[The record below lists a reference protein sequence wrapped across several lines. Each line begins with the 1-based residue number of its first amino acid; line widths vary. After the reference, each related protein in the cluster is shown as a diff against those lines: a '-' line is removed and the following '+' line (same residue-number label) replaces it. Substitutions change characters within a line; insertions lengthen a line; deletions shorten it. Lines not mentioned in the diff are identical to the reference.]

1 MSETRVPNRLFVEI
15 LRLKDFL
22 LEFRISYK
30 WSFWLNPRLYCD
42 LFDFV
47 HYLLFAT
54 IGSGHQQ
61 VMSRALPNVDISSQT
76 GSTVPPNANAPA
88 SPVTL
93 VTASVPSQ
101 VTHLFRTKRVSE
113 IRQFEARIREEADD
127 KTDALRQLLGTRYRD
142 LLLATDRISRIRDAS
157 LFHIR
162 DSLRSI
168 AGTALSLGH
177 ELDTRPWTQLAN
189 PSEPTSP
196 TAADADLVRRR
207 AIHTL
212 GSRLKQIVDSP
223 EILYAMLESGDLYD
237 AAARFIA
244 AKRNYHAVLET
255 RFEEQRVTHDFLQS
269 RWSLVSSFHTQ
280 ILSSAERY
288 LVNSELSISKHSHV
302 LAAII
307 VLMDDCDVVSVVEGV
322 LAARTTSLHT
332 SLEHVRGDAVK
343 LIRTIASLVY
353 QTVSSM
359 AHLFWYDDGS
369 VEKLVRDI
377 EPSAADAVRHARDCG
392 DLSAAV
398 VSWAAD
404 IRKWVQNHDG
414 SLLAAA
420 THSRHILDVFQAVD
434 EEFSNDAWAED
445 CHAVLRQPPDFIF
458 NILKP
463 VICSR
468 AADVVTK
475 SVDEAIQRMI
485 ADIRDLWA
493 TIAKPLDASKAMWSL
508 TSNHVVSC
516 GPGKRSADIN
526 GHKLKLADEGR
537 GIADMLGN
545 TSPVGAV
552 VESIDRLLNEVVTD
566 VSALT
571 NRVPSVLTTFEEA
584 IQIGLP
590 SILDNVHE
598 LVSSV
603 SACGFGD
610 AKELLSEKNELEMQR
625 LLFAARVA
633 SALGTAEFVG
643 RAYCIR
649 SDGDSDTKQSAA
661 LAELCRSASEVS
673 CHAHRYWAQILC
685 SSHEGM
691 LLEHLL
697 DESGLMAGTGWT
709 NNPNYEHDKE
719 LERSIHE
726 IGAIRVPTTASTG
739 IMRFLLVI
747 CKESSK
753 AGGFGLSQEAE
764 EILQSE
770 VYSTCVR
777 VYRLALKHYVES
789 SGFEGGGENT
799 TVSNKKN
806 SEMAILQL
814 LFDIQYLQLLLRDNQ
829 TSTPRRILPRE
840 LDKVEGEVQSSI
852 DPIDFASSRKA
863 LKISITA
870 YAARTSTLIGVL
882 GSRNRKTWSAGRPA
896 GGVSTSANLI
906 ELCKPVS
913 RFTYLPAPMPSTYI
927 NGSVGTAGLNARAMV
942 EALRNEAGSMNDGFI
957 RKRETFDTS
966 VAGYAS
972 KVSESVGRLGRGF
985 FESLTR
991 NVT

>member
-1 MSETRVPNRLFVEI
+1 
-15 LRLKDFL
+15 
-22 LEFRISYK
+22 
-30 WSFWLNPRLYCD
+30 
-42 LFDFV
+42 
-47 HYLLFAT
+47 
-54 IGSGHQQ
+54 
-61 VMSRALPNVDISSQT
+61 MSRAPPNVIHSSQT
-76 GSTVPPNANAPA
+76 GSTVPSNVNVPA
-88 SPVTL
+88 SPAAL

-127 KTDALRQLLGTRYRD
+127 KSDALRQLLGTRYRD
-142 LLLATDRISRIRDAS
+142 LLLATDRISHIRDAS
-157 LFHIR
+157 IFHIR

-168 AGTALSLGH
+168 ASTALSLGH

-223 EILYAMLESGDLYD
+223 EVLYAMLESRDLYD

-288 LVNSELSISKHSHV
+288 VVNSEISISEHSHV

-307 VLMDDCDVVSVVEGV
+307 VLMDGCDVVSVVEGV

-332 SLEHVRGDAVK
+332 LLEHIRGDAVK
-343 LIRTIASLVY
+343 LIRSIASLIH

-359 AHLFWYDDGS
+359 AHLFWFDDGS

-377 EPSAADAVRHARDCG
+377 EPSAADAVRVARDRG
-392 DLSAAV
+392 GLSAAV
-398 VSWAAD
+398 VSWTAD
-404 IRKWVQNHDG
+404 VRKWVQNQDE

-420 THSRHILDVFQAVD
+420 THSRHILDVLQALD
-434 EEFSNDAWAED
+434 EEFSNDAWGED

-458 NILKP
+458 SILNP
-463 VICSR
+463 VVCSR
-468 AADVVTK
+468 ADDVVKK

-493 TIAKPLDASKAMWSL
+493 TIVKPLDASKAIWSS
-508 TSNHVVSC
+508 TSRHVVSC
-516 GPGKRSADIN
+516 GPGKRSADIYD
-526 GHKLKLADEGR
+526 HRLKLVDEGR

-566 VSALT
+566 VSALS

-584 IQIGLP
+584 IRIGLP
-590 SILDNVHE
+590 SILNSVHE
-598 LVSSV
+598 LISSV
-603 SACGFGD
+603 SACRFGD
-610 AKELLSEKNELEMQR
+610 AKELLSEKRELEMQR

-633 SALGTAEFVG
+633 SSLGTTEFVS

-649 SDGDSDTKQSAA
+649 GSDGDSDTKQTAA

-673 CHAHRYWAQILC
+673 CHAYRYWAQILC

-697 DESGLMAGTGWT
+697 DESGLVAGTDWT
-709 NNPNYEHDKE
+709 NNPNHEQEKE
-719 LERSIHE
+719 SETSIHE

-764 EILQSE
+764 DVLRSE
-770 VYSTCVR
+770 VYSTCAR
-777 VYRLALKHYVES
+777 VYRLALKHYTES
-789 SGFEGGGENT
+789 SGFGGGGENT
-799 TVSNKKN
+799 TVSNKN
-806 SEMAILQL
+806 AEMGVLQL
-814 LFDIQYLQLLLRDNQ
+814 LFDIQYLQLLLRDDQ

-863 LKISITA
+863 LKVSVTN
-870 YAARTSTLIGVL
+870 YTVRTSTLIGVL
-882 GSRNRKTWSAGRPA
+882 GSRNRKTWSGAGRHGA
-896 GGVSTSANLI
+896 GVSTSANLI

-927 NGSVGTAGLNARAMV
+927 NGSVGTAGLNAKAMV
-942 EALRNEAGSMNDGFI
+942 EALRSEAGSMNDGFI